1 MKWLYSGY
9 AVAVSIALLL
19 AIRVADP
26 TPLQSLR
33 GQVFDS
39 YQQLDEIQ
47 QSENVVILNIGEK
60 SLAKYGQYPFPRQYY
75 AQMLVDVAMKNSGPV
90 GWTIM
95 FPEKDR
101 FQGDESFASILNQN
115 LVNVPGARKNPVNFN
130 ILSQTPSVKGV
141 KSTGPHIGTGTI
153 GPVPAKDYLLT
164 WPNLVTN
171 VPMLEV
177 VSNGKGV
184 LASAPQPDNQTRTY
198 PLAITVGDKIYPSFA
213 VEMLRVHTGKPS
225 YMIKTSEIGIQEVAV
240 PPFDPIV
247 TQPDGT
253 AYIRFNNTFE
263 EIEYEGAESIPDLMG
278 KWVIIGVTAEG
289 VANPVPTPRGNL
301 YPQHIQ
307 AHMLQNFIDGSNIVR
322 NQTSAFL
329 ELIVSLIVMVMI
341 ALAVYKLPLL
351 WTAPISLS
359 VLGGMA
365 YFSVYKYT
373 SDLVLLDA
381 TFPVLSGFLV
391 FTQAAFNNFYKQYKL
406 REQIKKQ
413 FEHYLAPAMVK
424 KLQKNPELLQLGGDT
439 KTMTYLFSD
448 IRGFTPIS
456 EQFKTDPQG
465 LGKLINRYMTPM
477 TDLVMQKEGTIDK
490 YIGDALMA
498 IWGAPLDIE
507 NHAQLAIETAQ
518 EMEVK
523 LAELNKELKA
533 DGLMEL
539 GVGIGINTGD
549 AVVGNMGSNQRFDYT
564 VLGDSVNLAARLEAQ
579 TKEYGVFFMFTEH
592 TLKQIKAP
600 ENLVMLDK
608 IAVKGQTAPVTIYT
622 ILNDHKQARTINRM
636 VDSYQ
641 NREWSTCAH
650 QLEVMKQHDWNP
662 VLTELYAERIKKPMP
677 KGDWDGVE
685 RKTSK

>member
-9 AVAVSIALLL
+9 AVVVSIALLL
-19 AIRVADP
+19 ALRVVDP

-39 YQQLDEIQ
+39 YQQLDEIV
-47 QSENVVILNIGEK
+47 QSDDVVLINIGEK

-75 AQMLVDVAMKNSGPV
+75 AQLVVDLAMKNSGVV

-101 FQGDESFASILNQN
+101 FQGDDSFASILNQN
-115 LVNVPGARKNPVNFN
+115 LVNVPGARKNPVNYN
-130 ILSQTPSVKGV
+130 VLSQTPSVKGI

-213 VEMLRVHTGKPS
+213 VEMLRVKTGKPS
-225 YMIKTSEIGIQEVAV
+225 YIIKTSEIGIQEVAV

-247 TQPDGT
+247 TQPNGT
-253 AYIRFNNTFE
+253 AYIRFNNEFT
-263 EIEYEGAESIPDLMG
+263 EIEYEGAESIPDLAG
-278 KWVIIGVTAEG
+278 KFVIVGVTAEG

-301 YPQHIQ
+301 YPQQIQ
-307 AHMLQNFIDGSNIVR
+307 AHMLQNFIDGSNITR
-322 NQTSAFL
+322 SQLAAFYELLTAFL
-329 ELIVSLIVMVMI
+329 VMTLV
-341 ALAVYKLPLL
+341 ALAVYRLPLL
-351 WTAPISLS
+351 WTAPISLA
-359 VLGGMA
+359 VLGGIA
-365 YFSVYKYT
+365 YFSIKQYT
-373 SDLVLLDA
+373 GNLVLLDA

-424 KLQKNPELLQLGGDT
+424 KLQKDPSLLRLGGDT
-439 KTMTYLFSD
+439 RTMTYLFSD

-477 TDLVMQKEGTIDK
+477 TDLVMRKEGTIDK

-498 IWGAPLDIE
+498 IWNAPLDVD

-518 EMEVK
+518 EMEVELK
-523 LAELNKELKA
+523 NLNKELKE

-592 TLKQIKAP
+592 TLNQISTP

-622 ILNDHKQARTINRM
+622 ILRDHKYARVVNRM

-641 NREWSTCAH
+641 NRAWAECANQIEIIKEH
-650 QLEVMKQHDWNP
+650 NWNNT
-662 VLTELYAERIKKPMP
+662 LAELYANRIKQPMP
-677 KGDWDGVE
+677 KGEWDGVE